1 VKTILV
7 RYKTTPEHAG
17 ANEAAIHAV
26 FDELRS
32 RAPAGFRYTSYRAD
46 DATFVHVATVDAP
59 ENPLFALPA
68 FAAFQRQ
75 LEGRFVERPVTIE
88 LSAVDSYGGGVP

>member
-1 VKTILV
+1 MKTVLV
-7 RYKTTPEHAG
+7 RYRTTPEHAA

-26 FDELRS
+26 FDELRA
-32 RAPAGFRYTSYRAD
+32 RAPAGFRYTSYRTD

-59 ENPLFALPA
+59 ENPHFTLPA

-75 LEGRFVERPVTIE
+75 LEGRYLERPVTLE
-88 LSAVDSYGGGVP
+88 LRAVDSYGGGVP

>member
-1 VKTILV
+1 VKTVLV

-26 FDELRS
+26 FDELRA
-32 RAPAGFRYTSYRAD
+32 RTPAGFRYTSYRMP
-46 DATFVHVATVDAP
+46 DATFVHIATIDAT

-68 FAAFQRQ
+68 FMAFQKQ
-75 LEGRFVERPVTIE
+75 LDGHFVERPVTLE
-88 LSAVDSYGGGVP
+88 LQPVDSYGGGVP

>member
-1 VKTILV
+1 VKTVLV
-7 RYKTTPEHAG
+7 RYRTTPEHAG

-32 RAPAGFRYTSYRAD
+32 RVPGGFRYTSYRTD
-46 DATFVHVATVDAP
+46 DATFVHVATLDAP
-59 ENPLFALPA
+59 ENPLFGLPA

-75 LEGRFVERPVTIE
+75 LEGRFLERPVTLE
-88 LSAVDSYGGGVP
+88 LRAVDSYGGGVP